1 MEIEKL
7 LEAFKESGIEKSIDY
22 EKFSGILISHHSTAI
37 EGSSLTYQESSLLLT
52 DGLTAK
58 GKPLNDQ
65 NMVKDHFDALNFILD
80 EAKKQTPVTPD
91 FIRLL
96 ASKVMKTTGGE
107 VNVAV
112 GSFDTSKGDFRKC
125 AVRVGER
132 YFAAYQKVPDK
143 VQEICD
149 MINKRLSSAKTP
161 QEIYDLAFD
170 AHFRLVSV
178 HPFGDG
184 NGRTSRLLMNYILAL
199 KNQPLVCVYKEDKAE
214 YFEALEKCRE
224 GEENDTQPIIN
235 FLYGQLEKYLEAEM
249 QKYNEAEKE

>member
-1 MEIEKL
+1 V
-7 LEAFKESGIEKSIDY
+7 AYF
-22 EKFSGILISHHSTAI
+22 

-80 EAKKQTPVTPD
+80 EAKKQTLLTPE

-199 KNQPLVCVYKEDKAE
+199 KNQPLVCVYKEDK
-214 YFEALEKCRE
+214 
-224 GEENDTQPIIN
+224 
-235 FLYGQLEKYLEAEM
+235 
-249 QKYNEAEKE
+249 